1 MGNYC
6 QSDPVT
12 RPAARCGE
20 MNATILRDEAISIMR
35 RSARSQVLAA
45 QQSASREAAV
55 VSRLRQLLLF
65 PAFSAHHPGCLLA
78 EEEATVVGGIELR
91 GAVLPPDLQLVVLT
105 HAAEGDHRR
114 DAVIMDAA
122 QDDGLMRTGRWT
134 VLGRVACTCR
144 TWARFT
150 SSDELWRAPLYEEIG
165 MTATGAGGVSQCPL
179 RVQMKA
185 VYLFKTLRT
194 CMKQY
199 YTIVADPYSVE
210 SATSGNSSLSSLQML
225 LQQLTLCEPLL
236 TALMDSAVCFDA
248 EVSAWASS
256 DLIANGTEKSYELKD
271 LPETVEYGEAMMLSE
286 DIAPARTASVM
297 LQPVL
302 VELVTAKKTL
312 TSRIDAAKTAHS
324 EANWLRI
331 FGKKSKWP
339 GWLKKKYGVSGY
351 V

>member
-12 RPAARCGE
+12 RQAARCGE
-20 MNATILRDEAISIMR
+20 MNAMILRDEAVSIMR

-45 QQSASREAAV
+45 PQSASREAAV

-194 CMKQY
+194 CMRQY
-199 YTIVADPYSVE
+199 
-210 SATSGNSSLSSLQML
+210 ATSGNS
-225 LQQLTLCEPLL
+225 T
-236 TALMDSAVCFDA
+236 
-248 EVSAWASS
+248 
-256 DLIANGTEKSYELKD
+256 
-271 LPETVEYGEAMMLSE
+271 
-286 DIAPARTASVM
+286 
-297 LQPVL
+297 
-302 VELVTAKKTL
+302 
-312 TSRIDAAKTAHS
+312 
-324 EANWLRI
+324 
-331 FGKKSKWP
+331 
-339 GWLKKKYGVSGY
+339 
-351 V
+351 

>member
-1 MGNYC
+1 
-6 QSDPVT
+6 
-12 RPAARCGE
+12 
-20 MNATILRDEAISIMR
+20 
-35 RSARSQVLAA
+35 
-45 QQSASREAAV
+45 
-55 VSRLRQLLLF
+55 
-65 PAFSAHHPGCLLA
+65 
-78 EEEATVVGGIELR
+78 
-91 GAVLPPDLQLVVLT
+91 
-105 HAAEGDHRR
+105 
-114 DAVIMDAA
+114 
-122 QDDGLMRTGRWT
+122 
-134 VLGRVACTCR
+134 
-144 TWARFT
+144 
-150 SSDELWRAPLYEEIG
+150 
-165 MTATGAGGVSQCPL
+165 MTATGAGSVSRCPL

-185 VYLFKTLRT
+185 VYLLKTLRT

-271 LPETVEYGEAMMLSE
+271 LPDLPDLAEAVEYGEEMLSQ

-312 TSRIDAAKTAHS
+312 RSRIDAAETAHS
-324 EANWLRI
+324 EANMLRV

-339 GWLKKKYGVSGY
+339 GCLKKKYGVSEGY
-351 V
+351 I

>member
-20 MNATILRDEAISIMR
+20 MNATILRDEAMGIMR

-45 QQSASREAAV
+45 PQSASREAAV

-114 DAVIMDAA
+114 DTVIMDAA

-165 MTATGAGGVSQCPL
+165 MTATGAGGVSRCPL

-185 VYLFKTLRT
+185 VHLLKTLRT
-194 CMKQY
+194 CMRQY
-199 YTIVADPYSVE
+199 
-210 SATSGNSSLSSLQML
+210 ATSGNSSLSSLQML
-225 LQQLTLCEPLL
+225 LQQLTLCKPML

-271 LPETVEYGEAMMLSE
+271 LPETVEYGEEMLSQ
-286 DIAPARTASVM
+286 DIAPSLRTASVM

-312 TSRIDAAKTAHS
+312 RSRIDAAETAHS

>member
-12 RPAARCGE
+12 RQAARCGE

-45 QQSASREAAV
+45 PQSASREAAV

-114 DAVIMDAA
+114 DTVIMDAA

-150 SSDELWRAPLYEEIG
+150 SSDELWRAPLYEVIG
-165 MTATGAGGVSQCPL
+165 LAMTP
-179 RVQMKA
+179 
-185 VYLFKTLRT
+185 
-194 CMKQY
+194 
-199 YTIVADPYSVE
+199 
-210 SATSGNSSLSSLQML
+210 TS
-225 LQQLTLCEPLL
+225 T
-236 TALMDSAVCFDA
+236 
-248 EVSAWASS
+248 
-256 DLIANGTEKSYELKD
+256 
-271 LPETVEYGEAMMLSE
+271 
-286 DIAPARTASVM
+286 
-297 LQPVL
+297 QPQ
-302 VELVTAKKTL
+302 
-312 TSRIDAAKTAHS
+312 S
-324 EANWLRI
+324 
-331 FGKKSKWP
+331 
-339 GWLKKKYGVSGY
+339 
-351 V
+351 